1 MPISIYQKQ
10 RIQDLKE
17 RALELQK
24 TGMTMKQIGVVIGKS
39 PAWICLAIKELRNV
53 EKSDSKTIQ

>member
-1 MPISIYQKQ
+1 MPISIYLKQ

-24 TGMTMKQIGVVIGKS
+24 TGMTMKQIGAVIGKS
-39 PAWICLAIKELRNV
+39 PAWICISLKELKDV
-53 EKSDSKTIQ
+53 EKSDPKTIQ